1 MSIFVPL
8 RCVLCRWRQQQVYS
22 VDLKPEEHDG
32 FLFPREPL
40 HVCRR
45 CLPRYQTDARVRRII
60 RLLSKFE
67 VTTSETKYGS
77 ATRASMDTRGR
88 NGFASLPNNAHQ

>member
-22 VDLKPEEHDG
+22 VDLKPKEHDG

-40 HVCRR
+40 YVCRR

-67 VTTSETKYGS
+67 VTTSETKHES
-77 ATRASMDTRGR
+77 ATQASMDALGG
-88 NGFASLPNNAHQ
+88 NAFASLTNNAHQ